1 MSFAS
6 TAGVSGRDQAMTD
19 MSAVAEP
26 SSGPRRASILVV
38 VTVVLLAFA
47 LLVWAN
53 VSTLE
58 IWASGPGKVIPSSQI
73 QVVQNLEGGIVREVF
88 VREGDLVHLGQ
99 PVARIEAIEA
109 QSKYQEYLVTWQ
121 GLSALVAR
129 LQAEANGTPLDF
141 PADLQDGS
149 AGATNAIAAERAA
162 HAARSQELNSTL
174 SVYDR
179 QRIDQLQSAE
189 DAAVQDEKLS
199 QIDALVA
206 KQIDMLKP
214 QVAKGLVSETELLKS
229 RRELADT
236 ALKRADLQ
244 AAINTAKRKA
254 HEIDAQMQATRA
266 KFVAEANAQ
275 LSEKKTA
282 LAGMAERVIASKDQ
296 VTRSL
301 ITAPVE
307 GIVKQVKV
315 TTPGEVV
322 KPGDTIAEF
331 VPTRDDLLIE
341 VHVSPKDIGFI
352 RTGQESTVRLTAYDS
367 SIYGSLPAVVE
378 RVGADT
384 LVTRDGDSY
393 YSVVVR
399 ITDAAAANGQK
410 LDIIPGM
417 MAVVNIT
424 TGHRTIFDYI
434 FKPLTKI
441 GSTAFRER

>member
-1 MSFAS
+1 
-6 TAGVSGRDQAMTD
+6 MTD

-26 SSGPRRASILVV
+26 SSGPRRASLLVV
-38 VTVVLLAFA
+38 VTIVLLAFA
-47 LLVWAN
+47 MLVWAN

-129 LQAEANGTPLDF
+129 LQAEANGTPLVF

-149 AGATNAIAAERAA
+149 AGAANAIAAERAA
-162 HAARSQELNSTL
+162 YAARSQELNSTL

-179 QRIDQLQSAE
+179 QRTDQLQSAE
-189 DAAVQDEKLS
+189 DASVQDEKLS

-214 QVAKGLVSETELLKS
+214 QVAKGLVSETELLKAQ
-229 RRELADT
+229 RELADT

-244 AAINTAKRKA
+244 AAINAATRKA
-254 HEIDAQMQATRA
+254 HEIEAQMQATRA
-266 KFVAEANAQ
+266 KFVAEANGN

-399 ITDAAAANGQK
+399 ITNAAAANGQE

>member
-129 LQAEANGTPLDF
+129 LQAEANGTPLVF

-149 AGATNAIAAERAA
+149 AGAANAIAAERAA
-162 HAARSQELNSTL
+162 YAARSLELNSTL

-214 QVAKGLVSETELLKS
+214 QVAKGLVSETELLKAQ
-229 RRELADT
+229 RELADT

-244 AAINTAKRKA
+244 AAINAATRKA
-254 HEIDAQMQATRA
+254 HEIEAQMQATRA
-266 KFVAEANAQ
+266 KFVAEANAN
-275 LSEKKTA
+275 LSEKKTT
-282 LAGMAERVIASKDQ
+282 LAGMAERVVASKDQ

-301 ITAPVE
+301 IRAPVE

-399 ITDAAAANGQK
+399 ITNAAAANGQE